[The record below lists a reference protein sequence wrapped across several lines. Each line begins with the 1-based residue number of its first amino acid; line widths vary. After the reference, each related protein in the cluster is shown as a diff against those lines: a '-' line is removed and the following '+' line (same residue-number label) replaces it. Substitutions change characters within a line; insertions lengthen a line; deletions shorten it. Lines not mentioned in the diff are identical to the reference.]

1 MTVLNIE
8 FRAFPFST
16 TLLALA
22 RLACYLKPWFPHLT
36 FNCNLWEPWLL
47 ETLVSL
53 VTLVHQFLYL
63 LFFSSTS
70 SFTENLETHVK
81 PRIPTVDLDPTACY

>member
-1 MTVLNIE
+1 
-8 FRAFPFST
+8 
-16 TLLALA
+16 
-22 RLACYLKPWFPHLT
+22 LKPWFPHLT
-36 FNCNLWEPWLL
+36 FNYNLWEPWLL

-63 LFFSSTS
+63 LFFSGTS
-70 SFTENLETHVK
+70 SFTENLGTHVK